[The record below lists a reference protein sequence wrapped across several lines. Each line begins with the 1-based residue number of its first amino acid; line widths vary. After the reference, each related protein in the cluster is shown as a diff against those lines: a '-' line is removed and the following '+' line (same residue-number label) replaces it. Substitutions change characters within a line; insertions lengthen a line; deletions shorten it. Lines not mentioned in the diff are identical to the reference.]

1 MVPELVLLLALFEA
15 EKHHYN
21 FDNFDHY
28 KIKREHE
35 ISQVREQMFTN
46 PPFNILKKLAER
58 RECECRVKIF
68 FLMLQAVDLEGIYAP
83 SAPC

>member
-1 MVPELVLLLALFEA
+1 MPELVLLLLLFEA

-35 ISQVREQMFTN
+35 ISQALAQMFTN
-46 PPFNILKKLAER
+46 ILDNYEHNNHGRMKK
-58 RECECRVKIF
+58 
-68 FLMLQAVDLEGIYAP
+68 
-83 SAPC
+83 